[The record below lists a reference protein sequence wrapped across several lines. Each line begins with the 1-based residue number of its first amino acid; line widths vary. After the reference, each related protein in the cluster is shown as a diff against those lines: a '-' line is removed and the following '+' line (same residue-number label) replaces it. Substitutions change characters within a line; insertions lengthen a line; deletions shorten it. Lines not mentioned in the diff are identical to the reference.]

1 MLLDRHTVTAAGE
14 QFDMPIYRVRAPP
27 PEVDSHCPSRSLSS
41 PLSSRQNLAK
51 KRFLYYWAPFSA
63 WRIGN
68 DWETATAIAASANGD
83 RAHCPSKVSRLHTA
97 SANGGWN
104 ESALLSVTCS

>member
-1 MLLDRHTVTAAGE
+1 MTDIPSPRPASRVTGLSIGCALHL
-14 QFDMPIYRVRAPP
+14 PKWTLIAPLAP
-27 PEVDSHCPSRSLSS
+27 SHSS
-41 PLSSRQNLAK
+41 PLSLRQNLAK
-51 KRFLYYWAPFSA
+51 KRFLYYWAPFNA

-97 SANGGWN
+97 SASGGWN